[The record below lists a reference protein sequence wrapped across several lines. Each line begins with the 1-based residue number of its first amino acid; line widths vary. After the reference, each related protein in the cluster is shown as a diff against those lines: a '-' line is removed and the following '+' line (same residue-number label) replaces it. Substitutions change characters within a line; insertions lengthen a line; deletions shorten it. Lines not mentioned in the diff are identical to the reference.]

1 LILFYIFASTILI
14 FIADVIT
21 PLGLTVWILYFIPL
35 ILTLFIKWN
44 KAPIIVATIF
54 IILTAI
60 TFFLSP
66 HDISLAYAI
75 INRVF
80 FSILL
85 ICLAFFIWFYKR
97 EMFYLKTSEEEYRY
111 LTEWSPDAVIVY
123 REGRIIYANPASL
136 RIFNVGTMNDL
147 RGKDFLDLI
156 DFEEQTAMK
165 ARIIREAPV
174 TPLSAQ
180 MRMRRLDGSLLLVD
194 AHAGNTIWDGLPAI
208 QVVIRK
214 ISDKSIEEEI
224 SK

>member
-1 LILFYIFASTILI
+1 
-14 FIADVIT
+14 
-21 PLGLTVWILYFIPL
+21 
-35 ILTLFIKWN
+35 
-44 KAPIIVATIF
+44 
-54 IILTAI
+54 
-60 TFFLSP
+60 
-66 HDISLAYAI
+66 
-75 INRVF
+75 
-80 FSILL
+80 
-85 ICLAFFIWFYKR
+85 
-97 EMFYLKTSEEEYRY
+97 MFYLKTSEEEYRY

-136 RIFNVGTMNDL
+136 RIFNVGTMNKI